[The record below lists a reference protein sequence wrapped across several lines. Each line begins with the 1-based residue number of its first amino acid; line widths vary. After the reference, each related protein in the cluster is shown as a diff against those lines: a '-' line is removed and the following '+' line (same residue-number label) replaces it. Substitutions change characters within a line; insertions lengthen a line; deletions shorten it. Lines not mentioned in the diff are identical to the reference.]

1 MKVKTMTNTE
11 TKETTKPETKEA
23 RETAEKRIA
32 QLLELERFQAQTV
45 ILAHLIP
52 LGTSPVIVV
61 KLLEAHRARL
71 AHIAKLSAESADVRA
86 SRATGADKE
95 VKWKATAGETV
106 KTADDIHATIDR
118 LAKWQAQGEKLEAGK
133 VWPAPDSP
141 IAQRVA
147 AWALHVANKP
157 AKEAKED

>member
-1 MKVKTMTNTE
+1 MATTE
-11 TKETTKPETKEA
+11 TKIETKPETKEA
-23 RETAEKRIA
+23 LATAETRIVE
-32 QLLELERFQAQTV
+32 LLQLERFQAQTV
-45 ILAHLIP
+45 LLAHLIP

-71 AHIAKLSAESADVRA
+71 AHIAKLSAEGADVRA

-95 VKWKATAGETV
+95 VRWKATAGETV

-118 LAKWQAQGEKLEAGK
+118 LAKWQAQGEKLEGGK
-133 VWPAPDSP
+133 AWPTPDSP

-157 AKEAKED
+157 AKEAKEAKES

>member
-1 MKVKTMTNTE
+1 MKVNSMTNTE

-23 RETAEKRIA
+23 AETRIA
-32 QLLELERFQAQTV
+32 QLLELERFQPQTAL
-45 ILAHLIP
+45 LAHLIP

-71 AHIAKLSAESADVRA
+71 AHIAKLSAEGADVKA
-86 SRATGADKE
+86 SRATGKDKE
-95 VKWKATAGETV
+95 VKWKTKAGETV

-141 IAQRVA
+141 ITQRVA

-157 AKEAKED
+157 AKEEKKD